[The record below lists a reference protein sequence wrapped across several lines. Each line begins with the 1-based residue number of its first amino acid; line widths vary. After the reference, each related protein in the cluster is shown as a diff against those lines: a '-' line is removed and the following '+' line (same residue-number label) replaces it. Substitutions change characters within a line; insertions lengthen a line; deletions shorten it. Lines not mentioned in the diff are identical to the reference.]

1 MSSMVRNILLIMI
14 GIASLVMLI
23 VAIFT
28 LVMIVASLIEDFVK

>member
-1 MSSMVRNILLIMI
+1 MI